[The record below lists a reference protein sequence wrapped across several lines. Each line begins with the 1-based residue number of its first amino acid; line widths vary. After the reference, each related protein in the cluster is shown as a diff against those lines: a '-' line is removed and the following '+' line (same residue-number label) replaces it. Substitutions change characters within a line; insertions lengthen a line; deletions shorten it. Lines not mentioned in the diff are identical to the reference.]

1 MIKTL
6 KILNCSF
13 HGNFLEIKK
22 EKYLNDL
29 AIDTT
34 EQLRKHMQV
43 EGKDS
48 ETFLC
53 TNFAKKIK
61 IIRQKYEKLKKKSFM
76 FILLSSG
83 YFVRILICDRT

>member
-6 KILNCSF
+6 KILKCSF

-43 EGKDS
+43 EGEDS
-48 ETFLC
+48 ETF
-53 TNFAKKIK
+53 
-61 IIRQKYEKLKKKSFM
+61 FM
-76 FILLSSG
+76 HK
-83 YFVRILICDRT
+83 